1 MSAFD
6 AAQRASRYRNGVR
19 DRPVAP
25 PPEAIAGL
33 DCLKGEMP
41 DRKTAADAVLE
52 MLDDF
57 GSPTVAN
64 AGGRYFGF
72 ANGAP
77 RRRPWLRLS
86 WLRLGTRTR
95 RLRVMSPTATVLEDT
110 ALRWI
115 RDLLRLQPACR

>member
-33 DCLKGEMP
+33 DCLKGQMP
-41 DRKTAADAVLE
+41 DRETAAHAVLE

-57 GSPTVAN
+57 GSPATVAN
-64 AGGRYFGF
+64 AGGRYF
-72 ANGAP
+72 A
-77 RRRPWLRLS
+77 S
-86 WLRLGTRTR
+86 
-95 RLRVMSPTATVLEDT
+95 
-110 ALRWI
+110 
-115 RDLLRLQPACR
+115 